1 MTAREPC
8 WRGKEV
14 SAICQRPQGD
24 LTPEQVAVK
33 GAGMKAPRTG
43 PGSWHMRGVVIIR
56 VYDMFVFVY
65 CYFYLFLVLT
75 YRESPTPKSLYSQ
88 PFGQP
93 S

>member
-1 MTAREPC
+1 M
-8 WRGKEV
+8 

-43 PGSWHMRGVVIIR
+43 PGSWHIRGVVIIR